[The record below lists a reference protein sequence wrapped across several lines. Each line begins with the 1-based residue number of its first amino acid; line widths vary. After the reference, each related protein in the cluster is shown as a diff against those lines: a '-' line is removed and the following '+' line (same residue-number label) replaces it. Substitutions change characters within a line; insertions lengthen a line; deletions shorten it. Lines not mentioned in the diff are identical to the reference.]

1 MLLVS
6 MRMMEKQTMPVFAH
20 MRPLILISTRSWMD
34 LANGNFRRFS
44 LVDGE
49 FDVPDLDGGVAG
61 VVSTYETVDDTDHA
75 EMVHIVYDDDLISLD
90 QLFDAFF
97 LVHDPTQLDRQGEDQ
112 GRQYRSAIFVHNAKD
127 LQTAQDAIGRA
138 KKLWEVEGAHIPRTV
153 VTTVQLVPVSDFYRA
168 EDYHQNFAVKNP
180 KNEYCKR
187 VVNEKIRDARKL
199 LRDLMKGNKTGGTG
213 TLEDMAK
220 GRVFS

>member
-1 MLLVS
+1 MINRV
-6 MRMMEKQTMPVFAH
+6 T
-20 MRPLILISTRSWMD
+20 
-34 LANGNFRRFS
+34 LAGGCFWCHQEIFKNLRG
-44 LVDGE
+44 VEECVVGYC
-49 FDVPDLDGGVAG
+49 GGVAG
-61 VVSTYETVDDTDHA
+61 VVPTYETVDDTDHA
-75 EMVHIVYDDDLISLD
+75 EVVHIVYDDDLISLD

-187 VVNEKIRDARKL
+187 VVNEKVRDARKL
-199 LRDLMKGNKTGGTG
+199 LRDLMKPTSAPVPNRPELPAAESSESKQ
-213 TLEDMAK
+213 LPCN
-220 GRVFS
+220 